1 MALGI
6 TWSLPEDDRHSRT
19 REELIAQ
26 ISQNVKA
33 PGGDTLAV
41 GVGRSDVLRSS
52 EEPTVQVR
60 EKTRRISAKR
70 KPIVAALHGSSGRQ
84 AAFWFD
90 DEDRGILR
98 EVGMSLY
105 AQGIKPSDNLVLRA
119 ALRLMPR
126 DHRLIEQIKVLL
138 ERDGRRVRHRDK
150 ASE

>member
-1 MALGI
+1 MSI
-6 TWSLPEDDRHSRT
+6 NTK
-19 REELIAQ
+19 ELIAQ

-33 PGGDTLAV
+33 PSGETLAV
-41 GVGRSDVLRSS
+41 GVGRPEVLPAN
-52 EEPTVQVR
+52 EEKVQVQ
-60 EKTRRISAKR
+60 EKARKISPAKS
-70 KPIVAALHGSSGRQ
+70 KPVVAAFHGSSGRQ
-84 AAFWFD
+84 AAFWLD

-150 ASE
+150 AAE

>member
-1 MALGI
+1 MI
-6 TWSLPEDDRHSRT
+6 SRT
-19 REELIAQ
+19 K
-26 ISQNVKA
+26 S
-33 PGGDTLAV
+33 
-41 GVGRSDVLRSS
+41 
-52 EEPTVQVR
+52 
-60 EKTRRISAKR
+60 
-70 KPIVAALHGSSGRQ
+70 KPVVAAFHGSSGRQ

-150 ASE
+150 AAE